1 MAQTIEIGL
10 DGKVVA
16 VPREVV
22 SALAAAAAAHAGI
35 SERHRELSLHLSRAL
50 HSGRAS
56 LDQGEVR
63 ALVAVL
69 EEEHPDLGPAA
80 AELRQAVA

>member
-50 HSGRAS
+50 HSGRAR